1 VATDKQTAANRLN
14 AQKSTGP
21 RTPEGRAAVRL
32 NGVKHGLTAE
42 TIVLKG
48 ESEADFT
55 AMLESFEAEHAPTT
69 PTEEALV
76 VQLAL
81 ANWRLRR
88 LYHQEAGFY
97 VSELKILASIQKD
110 LNLDDAARM
119 GHAANWSE
127 RTLGLF
133 NRQEGRLERTF
144 YRALHELQRLRKERG
159 ANLAL
164 VSQITPIVTNKEV
177 NTDPPPNQSA
187 TTGPEPPSTPSNQHP
202 TSKIQHPSRRRPPI
216 CHDPRSKSPTRQPI
230 TLPLFFEPPAKAE
243 KPRSCT
249 PPETLTTPATSF

>member
-1 VATDKQTAANRLN
+1 MATEKQFEANRQN

-55 AMLESFEAEHAPTT
+55 AMLDSFEAEHDPTT

-76 VQLAL
+76 VQLTL

-97 VSELKILASIQKD
+97 TSKLKTLASIQKD
-110 LNLDDAARM
+110 LNLDDAGRM
-119 GHAANWSE
+119 GHAAGWSE
-127 RTLGLF
+127 STLGLF

-144 YRALHELQRLRKERG
+144 YRALHELQRLRRERE
-159 ANLAL
+159 ANLASVCQTAPVEAAPQPQASASGNINDIQPPAPDNPS
-164 VSQITPIVTNKEV
+164 VS
-177 NTDPPPNQSA
+177 A
-187 TTGPEPPSTPSNQHP
+187 GAEPPKTPSDQDP
-202 TSKIQHPSRRRPPI
+202 TSKTQNPPP
-216 CHDPRSKSPTRQPI
+216 DMQ
-230 TLPLFFEPPAKAE
+230 
-243 KPRSCT
+243 
-249 PPETLTTPATSF
+249 